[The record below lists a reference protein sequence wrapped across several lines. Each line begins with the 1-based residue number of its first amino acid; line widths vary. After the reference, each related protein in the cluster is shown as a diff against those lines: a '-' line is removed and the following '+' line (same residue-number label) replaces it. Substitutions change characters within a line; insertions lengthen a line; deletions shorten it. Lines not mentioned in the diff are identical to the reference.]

1 MNFDKLLKMKNIVL
15 PFFLLNSSLY
25 TSSFTCSEKFS
36 DKSITKT
43 ELDGITTSS
52 SLDKAPI
59 IANSKAKP
67 IKIKTKNANKLAK
80 KDLKN

>member
-1 MNFDKLLKMKNIVL
+1 ME
-15 PFFLLNSSLY
+15 S
-25 TSSFTCSEKFS
+25 
-36 DKSITKT
+36 
-43 ELDGITTSS
+43 TSS